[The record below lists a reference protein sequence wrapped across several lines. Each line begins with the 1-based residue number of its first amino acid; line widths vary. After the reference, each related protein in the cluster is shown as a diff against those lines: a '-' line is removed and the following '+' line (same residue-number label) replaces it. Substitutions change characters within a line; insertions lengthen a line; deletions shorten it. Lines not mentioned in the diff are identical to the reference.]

1 MNIHTEAVAITDNK
15 ITIFIKLAQPPAP
28 SARRPPINPKEA
40 LAAKPKASIRQ
51 IRVAENGPPNSIE
64 KMLIGI

>member
-15 ITIFIKLAQPPAP
+15 ITIFIKLAQPAAP

-40 LAAKPKASIRQ
+40 LAVMGVRSIDSCFCM
-51 IRVAENGPPNSIE
+51 I
-64 KMLIGI
+64 